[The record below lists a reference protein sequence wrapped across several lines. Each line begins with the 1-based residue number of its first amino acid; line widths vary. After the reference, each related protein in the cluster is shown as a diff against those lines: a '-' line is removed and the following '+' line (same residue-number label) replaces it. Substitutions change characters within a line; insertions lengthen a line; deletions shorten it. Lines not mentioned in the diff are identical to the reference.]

1 MKRNGLTDFWD
12 WWRQELLALV
22 PSKAAERRVPV
33 AVGVYRDHCIIY
45 RERNSSRETLEGV
58 NPDNLGRRIVELTG
72 AKSCDI
78 LLAPDRY
85 LKRPLSENRLPHARA
100 RTMAAIDVTD
110 STPLPIDS
118 VHIGFVQANE
128 PGHGTDYHVIR
139 KDVLDPVLVSLATA
153 GVRPSTISL
162 MTDDCERKLSD
173 ASLAEI
179 DPVFSKTSWRRR
191 VLAGAV
197 GLLVVGLCL
206 TYAHAYRRYSAAA
219 EQLAAQIEAKQAQAM
234 EVRKALDARQNQIA
248 LLESARKRKA
258 QSVPVVRIWEELTRT
273 IPDASWIMDLQ
284 LKNDEVTITGFSPS
298 AADLIQSLE
307 ASALFQDTN
316 FDAPVTKVP
325 GQDGERFVIRTAI
338 ER

>member
-12 WWRQELLALV
+12 WWRQELLAFIPL
-22 PSKAAERRVPV
+22 KAAGQRAPV
-33 AVGVYRDHCIIY
+33 TVGVYREQCIIH
-45 RERNSSRETLEGV
+45 RERNGSRETLEGV

-72 AKSCDI
+72 AGACDV

-110 STPLPIDS
+110 STPLPLEN
-118 VHIGFVQANE
+118 VHFGFVQPNE
-128 PGHGTDYHVIR
+128 TRSGTDYHVIR
-139 KDVLDPVLVSLATA
+139 KDVLDPVLASLSAA
-153 GVRPSTISL
+153 GVRPRSIAL
-162 MTDDCERKLSD
+162 MADARERKLSD

-179 DPVFSKTSWRRR
+179 GTVFGKTSWRRR
-191 VLAGAV
+191 ALTCAV
-197 GLLVVGLCL
+197 GLLVIGLCL
-206 TYAHAYRRYSAAA
+206 TYAQAYHRYSAAA
-219 EQLAAQIEAKQAQAM
+219 ERLAEQIEAKQVQAM
-234 EVRKALDARQNQIA
+234 EVRKTLDARQKQIG

-273 IPDASWIMDLQ
+273 IPDASWITDLQ
-284 LKNDEVTITGFSPS
+284 LKNDEVTVTGFSPS

-307 ASALFQDTN
+307 ASALFQNTN